1 MESEQRTDF
10 RIKKKHR
17 NTDRE
22 MTVGLFLLRC
32 FELGLSV
39 SDLDWLDI
47 GMIQDMYIEK
57 GNDSEEYSELAT
69 QEDFDTF

>member
-1 MESEQRTDF
+1 
-10 RIKKKHR
+10 
-17 NTDRE
+17 